1 MDENDFRQPFM
12 KKSVF
17 KQASS
22 LDMSYVPDKLLCR
35 DDIIKNLIFNFRR
48 ILEEHEQP
56 SINCL
61 ILGESGVGK
70 TAIARWFGKNFH
82 SFAIEK
88 GTNISVEY
96 YNCLNFR
103 TKSKIIRELLAKH
116 THGSGRGFSDEE
128 ALKRIL
134 KQLIRE
140 NGYMLLIIDEVH
152 LLSPDEI
159 FSFLGIS
166 ETFGHQNAKISIIL
180 ISRSKDWMTVETT
193 DILSKLNSTFTLE
206 PYSFDDAL
214 SILKYRSDLAFKKNV
229 IDHDIITMVSQIVS
243 DHEDMRHGIEM
254 VRKSGLYADRE
265 GLVRINADMIRD
277 ASNDVYP
284 TFRGEIVDQLN
295 DHELLTLFGI
305 VRSVINRYDDAY
317 TLVDDAFEEY
327 QIISETYSIEPHTKK
342 TFRKYIQTLTKLRVI
357 SSQMVRI
364 EEAERGRH
372 LEISLI
378 DIMPERLED
387 FLIEIFNKKFD
398 S

>member
-1 MDENDFRQPFM
+1 
-12 KKSVF
+12 
-17 KQASS
+17 
-22 LDMSYVPDKLLCR
+22 
-35 DDIIKNLIFNFRR
+35 
-48 ILEEHEQP
+48 
-56 SINCL
+56 
-61 ILGESGVGK
+61 
-70 TAIARWFGKNFH
+70 
-82 SFAIEK
+82 
-88 GTNISVEY
+88 
-96 YNCLNFR
+96 
-103 TKSKIIRELLAKH
+103 
-116 THGSGRGFSDEE
+116 
-128 ALKRIL
+128 
-134 KQLIRE
+134 
-140 NGYMLLIIDEVH
+140 
-152 LLSPDEI
+152 
-159 FSFLGIS
+159 
-166 ETFGHQNAKISIIL
+166 
-180 ISRSKDWMTVETT
+180 MTVETT

-229 IDHDIITMVSQIVS
+229 IDHDILTMVSQIVS

-317 TLVDDAFEEY
+317 TFVDDAFEEY
-327 QIISETYSIEPHTKK
+327 QIIRETYSIEPHTKK

-378 DIMPERLED
+378 DITPERLED
-387 FLIEIFNKKFD
+387 FLITIFDKKFG